1 MNGRGEIDN
10 RSADE
15 TESEGQSAGVDRSVT
30 RLSDYQGKRF
40 EGGEGARDEEQ
51 GVHSSLTDRHLS
63 RPGGQEAT
71 GGLLIMARELFEF
84 YCEGG
89 CHGYTTI
96 PIDVEFDCHIIMVCP
111 GCKHEHFR
119 AVKDGKITGD
129 RHSTMKDDSKVHR
142 LEPTLAAFSK
152 TKQLKE
158 SEPAKNDSKGFIS
171 SLWDRKKQT

>member
-1 MNGRGEIDN
+1 MNGRDEIDH
-10 RSADE
+10 R
-15 TESEGQSAGVDRSVT
+15 ESEDQPQNESRRVIESASRFGH
-30 RLSDYQGKRF
+30 YQGTRSTN
-40 EGGEGARDEEQ
+40 GEGARDEEQ